1 MKAILVKKKKKKKAI
16 ERNNKVNR
24 LNSTIYKL
32 SYIHYMYVYTYI
44 KELSVIVQLVTKIA
58 ISLLKESNQNE
69 E

>member
-1 MKAILVKKKKKKKAI
+1 MKAILVKKRKKKKAI
-16 ERNNKVNR
+16 ERNNKASR

-58 ISLLKESNQNE
+58 ISLLKESSQNE